1 MVCRVTRR
9 CSLLLTNPDY
19 RLIDRQHA
27 GMPITKRVMQLK
39 HQKPDKRK
47 TGRPSF
53 DEADGHAAE
62 VFRQEGRRIVLSR
75 DDAAPLWQQLCN
87 QLENLIYSGKIAPR
101 SRIPSETALCEIF
114 RVSRPVVRKAL
125 GALSTRGL
133 VVKLPRKGMFVGNPP
148 RETDCITSNL
158 SLFEDMAARG
168 VRVSTKTFEL
178 IRTEP
183 DDRERESLE
192 LGPGEEIVRV
202 GRVFWIDDRPITCT
216 RMSFPATKVQG
227 LETLDVEGR
236 SIFGL
241 VRERY
246 GRRPHRAERWFA
258 ATMPDAETAER
269 MGVPAEI
276 PMIWIE
282 SIAYEA
288 DGTPLEYYRAHYN
301 SDTAR
306 IHVSVSE

>member
-1 MVCRVTRR
+1 MNERVER
-9 CSLLLTNPDY
+9 
-19 RLIDRQHA
+19 
-27 GMPITKRVMQLK
+27 LK
-39 HQKPDKRK
+39 HHIPDKRR

-53 DEADGHAAE
+53 DEADGLAAE
-62 VFRQEGRRIVLSR
+62 VFRHEGQRIVLSR
-75 DDAAPLWQQLCN
+75 DDSAPLWQQLSN

-101 SRIPSETALCEIF
+101 SRIPSEPALCEIF
-114 RVSRPVVRKAL
+114 GVSRQVVRNAI
-125 GALSTRGL
+125 GALSTKGL

-148 RETDCITSNL
+148 RETDCVTSNL

-178 IRTEP
+178 VRTAP
-183 DDRERESLE
+183 DDREKEALE
-192 LGPGEEIVRV
+192 LGPGEEVVRV

-216 RMSFPATKVQG
+216 RMSFPAKKVQG

-246 GRRPHRAERWFA
+246 DRRPHRAERWFA

-269 MGVPAEI
+269 MGVPIDE

-282 SIAYEA
+282 SIAFES
-288 DGTPLEYYRAHYN
+288 DGTPLEFYRAHYN
-301 SDTAR
+301 SNTAR